1 MIRAR
6 AALVAA
12 LGGALLAGC
21 AVSGVREAVAPPP
34 GLQINAELS
43 VERLWQRDVGAGGLP
58 NHRLRPVRFGERLL
72 AAGADGRIVALQPED
87 GDTVWAVD
95 LERALGAGPAAG
107 DALLAVGTRAGEVVA
122 LDPADGSIRWT
133 SGLTSEVLAP
143 PAIGQGLVV
152 ARSNDGRVFALEQDS
167 GERRWLYDRN
177 VPSLSV
183 RGYSA
188 PVMVPGGALVGFD
201 NGRLEALDLR
211 DGTVIW
217 EATIAVPSGRSELER
232 MVDIDADPQVDG
244 GEVFAASYQGR
255 AAAVSLRSGRIQ
267 WAREMSVVAG
277 LAVDSSFVYLV
288 DAEGSVWCLDRFSG
302 ASVWRQQALQG
313 TQPTAPVLQ
322 GDWLVVGAA
331 DGHLTWLSTE
341 DGRLLQRASMGA
353 ARIDV
358 PPVVDGDR
366 VYIQDLAGEVAAW
379 RALPR

>member
-1 MIRAR
+1 MIRRRAVVA
-6 AALVAA
+6 AALA
-12 LGGALLAGC
+12 GGLLAGC
-21 AVSGVREAVAPPP
+21 AGPGGRQAVAPPAD
-34 GLQINAELS
+34 LQLTPELS
-43 VERLWQRDVGAGGLP
+43 VERLWRRDVGSGGLP
-58 NHRLRPVRFGERLL
+58 NHRLRPVRFGDRLL
-72 AAGADGRIVALQPED
+72 AAGANGQLLSLSPER
-87 GDTVWAVD
+87 GEIGWKVD
-95 LERALGAGPAAG
+95 LDQALGAGPAAG
-107 DALLAVGTRAGEVVA
+107 EGLLAVGTRDGEVVA

-143 PAIGQGLVV
+143 AAIGQGLVV

-188 PVMVPGGALVGFD
+188 PVLLPGGVLVGFD

-211 DGTVIW
+211 DGTVAW
-217 EATIAVPSGRSELER
+217 EASIAVPSGRSELER

-313 TQPTAPVLQ
+313 TEPTAPVLQ

-331 DGHLTWLSTE
+331 DGHLSWLSTE
-341 DGRLLQRASMGA
+341 DGRLLQRAGVGST
-353 ARIDV
+353 RIAV

-366 VYIQDLAGEVAAW
+366 VYVQDLSGRVAAW
-379 RALPR
+379 RVSPR

>member
-1 MIRAR
+1 MIRRRAVLA
-6 AALVAA
+6 AALA
-12 LGGALLAGC
+12 GGLLAAC
-21 AVSGVREAVAPPP
+21 AGPGARQAVAPPAD
-34 GLQINAELS
+34 LQLTPELS
-43 VERLWQRDVGAGGLP
+43 VERLWRRDVGSGGLP
-58 NHRLRPVRFGERLL
+58 NHRLRPVRFGDRLL
-72 AAGADGRIVALQPED
+72 AAGADGRLLSLSPER
-87 GDTVWAVD
+87 GDIGWEVD
-95 LERALGAGPAAG
+95 LDQALGAGPAAG
-107 DALLAVGTRAGEVVA
+107 EGLLAVGTRDGEVVA

-143 PAIGQGLVV
+143 AAIGQGLVV

-188 PVMVPGGALVGFD
+188 PVLVPGGVLVGFD

-211 DGTVIW
+211 DGTVAW
-217 EATIAVPSGRSELER
+217 EASIAVPSGRSELER

-255 AAAVSLRSGRIQ
+255 SAAVSLRSGRIQ

-277 LAVDSSFVYLV
+277 LAVDASFVYLV
-288 DAEGSVWCLDRFSG
+288 DTEGSVWCLDRFSG

-313 TQPTAPVLQ
+313 TEPTAPVLQ

-331 DGHLTWLSTE
+331 DGHLSWLSTE
-341 DGRLLQRASMGA
+341 DGRLLQRAGVGST
-353 ARIDV
+353 RIAV

-366 VYIQDLAGEVAAW
+366 VYVQDLSGRVAAW

>member
-1 MIRAR
+1 MIRCR
-6 AALVAA
+6 TLLAASLA
-12 LGGALLAGC
+12 GGLLAGC
-21 AVSGVREAVAPPP
+21 AGPGVREAVAPPAD
-34 GLQINAELS
+34 LQLTPELT
-43 VERLWQRDVGAGGLP
+43 VERLWRRNVGSGGLP
-58 NHRLRPVRFGERLL
+58 NHRLRPVRFGDRLL
-72 AAGADGRIVALQPED
+72 VASADGRLLSLQPER
-87 GDTVWAVD
+87 GDVGWKVD
-95 LERALGAGPAAG
+95 LDRALGAGPAAG
-107 DALLAVGTRAGEVVA
+107 DDLLAVGTRAGEVVA
-122 LDPADGSIRWT
+122 LDPADGAIRWT

-183 RGYSA
+183 RGYGA
-188 PVMVPGGALVGFD
+188 PVMVSGGVLVGFD

-211 DGTVIW
+211 DGTVAW
-217 EATIAVPSGRSELER
+217 EASVAVPSGRSELER
-232 MVDIDADPQVDG
+232 MVDIDADPQVNG

-313 TQPTAPVLQ
+313 TEPTAPVLQ

-331 DGHLTWLSTE
+331 DGHLSWLSTE
-341 DGRLLQRASMGA
+341 DGRLLQRAAMGST
-353 ARIDV
+353 RIAV

-366 VYIQDLAGEVAAW
+366 VYVQDLAGQVAAW
-379 RALPR
+379 QVTRR

>member
-1 MIRAR
+1 MIRCR
-6 AALVAA
+6 AVLAA
-12 LGGALLAGC
+12 VLGAGLLAGC
-21 AVSGVREAVAPPP
+21 AGPGVRQAVAPPAD
-34 GLQINAELS
+34 LQLTPELS
-43 VERLWQRDVGAGGLP
+43 VQQLWRRNVGSGGLP
-58 NHRLRPVRFGERLL
+58 NHRLRPVRFGDRLVV
-72 AAGADGRIVALQPED
+72 AGADGRLLSLQPEG
-87 GDTVWAVD
+87 GDIGWEVD
-95 LERALGAGPAAG
+95 LDQALGAGPAAG
-107 DALLAVGTRAGEVVA
+107 DGLLAVGTRAGEVVA

-188 PVMVPGGALVGFD
+188 PVLVSGGVLVGFD

-211 DGTVIW
+211 DGTVAW
-217 EATIAVPSGRSELER
+217 EASIAVPSGRSELER
-232 MVDIDADPQVDG
+232 MVDIDADPQADG

-255 AAAVSLRSGRIQ
+255 AAAVSLRNGRIQ

-313 TQPTAPVLQ
+313 TEPTAPVLQ
-322 GDWLVVGAA
+322 GEWLVVGAA
-331 DGHLTWLSTE
+331 DGHLSWLSTE

-353 ARIDV
+353 ARIAV

-366 VYIQDLAGEVAAW
+366 VYVQDLAGRVAAW
-379 RALPR
+379 RALSQ